1 MNMKNALTAA
11 FMAVIMIAVIIGL
24 VTIAGSANAIAME
37 LGAIRTELEE
47 MPKDIGETVAG
58 NLAGF
63 MVMLSEIGNG
73 DMDESAITEDMPRMD
88 ASMSMIEPLVSLPA
102 KEPDDEGWIDVP
114 IPSAGGTQVE
124 G

>member
-1 MNMKNALTAA
+1 MNMKSALTAA

-37 LGAIRTELEE
+37 LSAIRTELEE
-47 MPKDIGETVAG
+47 MPKSIGETTAG

-63 MVMLSEIGNG
+63 MVMLSEIGNE
-73 DMDESAITEDMPRMD
+73 DLDEKTILDDMPRMD

-102 KEPDDEGWIDVP
+102 EEPDEDGWINVP
-114 IPSAGGTQVE
+114 VPSAGGTQVE

>member
-37 LGAIRTELEE
+37 LSAIRTELEE
-47 MPKDIGETVAG
+47 MPKEIGETTAG

-63 MVMLSEIGNG
+63 MVILSEIGNKDLDEKAIID
-73 DMDESAITEDMPRMD
+73 DMTRMD
-88 ASMSMIEPLVSLPA
+88 ASMSMIEPLVNLPSE
-102 KEPDDEGWIDVP
+102 EPDDEGWIDVP
-114 IPSAGGTQVE
+114 VPSAGGTQVE

>member
-37 LGAIRTELEE
+37 LSAIRTELEK
-47 MPKDIGETVAG
+47 MPKDIGETTAG

-63 MVMLSEIGNG
+63 MVMLSGIGKE
-73 DMDESAITEDMPRMD
+73 DMNDPVITENMPRMD

-102 KEPDDEGWIDVP
+102 EEPDEEGWIDVP
-114 IPSAGGTQVE
+114 VPSAGGTQIE

>member
-1 MNMKNALTAA
+1 MNMKNAFTAA

-24 VTIAGSANAIAME
+24 VTIAGSANAISME
-37 LGAIRTELEE
+37 LSAIRTELEE
-47 MPKDIGETVAG
+47 MPKSIGETTTG

-63 MVMLSEIGNG
+63 MVMLSEIGNE
-73 DMDESAITEDMPRMD
+73 DLDEKAIIDDMPRMD

-102 KEPDDEGWIDVP
+102 EKTDEEGWIDVP
-114 IPSAGGTQVE
+114 VPSAGGTQVE